1 MLLIAVGVGVSVCLA
16 GLVAMSEVG
25 RLRAHD
31 WLAANGVPAT
41 ATIVSIEE
49 LGVRRASHPQYR
61 IELDFQ
67 APSKDHGP
75 YRQSSVEVLPVRIIV
90 HTNLPAH
97 IGGKLAPTTIIPV
110 RVHPKDK
117 GRVVV
122 DERALTLTIAVGAQK
137 GR

>member
-1 MLLIAVGVGVSVCLA
+1 MFFIAVGVGVSVCLA

-25 RLRAHD
+25 RLRARD
-31 WLAANGVPAT
+31 WIAINGLPAT
-41 ATIVSIEE
+41 ATIVRIEE
-49 LGVRRASHPQYR
+49 LGVRRASHPEYR

-67 APSKDHGP
+67 APSTELGP
-75 YRQSSVEVLPVRIIV
+75 YRQSSVEVLPERIIV

-97 IGGKLAPTTIIPV
+97 IGAKLVPTTVIPV

-122 DERALTLTIAVGAQK
+122 DERALTLTIAVATQK